1 MRLICP
7 RVLWVQKSM
16 QPVVLPSRV
25 VLVGLV
31 VCLMLWRCCQVK
43 QARTLWLSAA
53 SFRSFTL
60 GARAACSE
68 ARHALAWERVR
79 LARHLSRRTACSCQ
93 GAWAARPQISPKHGM
108 HLSGSAG
115 SLPATYLEARH
126 VLNFYF

>member
-1 MRLICP
+1 MRLICR
-7 RVLWVQKSM
+7 RVLWDPKSM
-16 QPVVLPSRV
+16 RLVVLLSRV

-31 VCLMLWRCCQVK
+31 VCLMLWRCYQGR
-43 QARTLWLSAA
+43 QARILSLSAA

-79 LARHLSRRTACSCQ
+79 LA
-93 GAWAARPQISPKHGM
+93 PKHDM

-115 SLPATYLEARH
+115 GSPATYLEVRH
-126 VLNFYF
+126 ALNFYF